1 MMTKDTIQT
10 RFHGEITISSRDILI
25 LDQEILGFP
34 KHRQFVL
41 LPHHQ
46 DSPFLYL
53 QSVSD
58 PELAFIV
65 IDPLTFKPDYR
76 IPQDD
81 VTGLGNSE
89 FWAILCICTVGRV
102 RGKDGLYA
110 TANLRSPL
118 VINRQ
123 TRRGG
128 QFVLSLPYSFEYPL
142 IVEAQN
148 DAGTE
153 P

>member
-1 MMTKDTIQT
+1 MITKETIQT
-10 RFHGEITISSRDILI
+10 RFHGEITISSRDILT

-58 PELAFIV
+58 SQLAFIV
-65 IDPLTFKPDYR
+65 IDPLTFKPDYKV
-76 IPQDD
+76 PPDE
-81 VTGLGNSE
+81 VAGLGNPD
-89 FWAILCICTVGRV
+89 FWAILCICTVSHG
-102 RGKDGLYA
+102 GSGDGLQA
-110 TANLRSPL
+110 TANLKSPL
-118 VINRQ
+118 IINRQ

-142 IVEAQN
+142 LVEAQN
-148 DAGTE
+148 DAGTK